1 VRKRLTEIT
10 LKNDENTLEITSQV
24 NLAEAEETL
33 YDPTTKRTTSWS
45 LTGLETYVYECP
57 AVSNAPINTLTDL
70 SIEFIN
76 ENIFFKS
83 NTSTNIPNH
92 IVLLL
97 THVNTAHEIHI
108 DRRTGLTYEIDGK
121 PKDTNGDWQITCN

>member
-1 VRKRLTEIT
+1 M
-10 LKNDENTLEITSQV
+10 
-24 NLAEAEETL
+24 
-33 YDPTTKRTTSWS
+33 
-45 LTGLETYVYECP
+45 
-57 AVSNAPINTLTDL
+57 TDL

-97 THVNTAHEIHI
+97 THVNTSHEIHI

-121 PKDTNGDWQITCN
+121 PKDANGDWQITCN